1 MKNHREVVRIL
12 ASLTDNPNAACENGR
27 TPLQFA
33 VRHGHREIVRILD
46 PHANDFNDPGH
57 NEEIS
62 TTSAMTIL
70 IIFVFFPLCVL
81 LLYYLFTI
89 LMYFIAK

>member
-46 PHANDFNDPGH
+46 PHANDFNDPGR
-57 NEEIS
+57 NEEFP
-62 TTSAMTIL
+62 MKCL
-70 IIFVFFPLCVL
+70 IIFCIFPLCVL
-81 LLYYLFTI
+81 LLYYLFII
-89 LMYFIAK
+89 LRYFIAK